1 MINSIIS
8 NEYFYFILLMILT
21 AIPVGFFAGLLGIG
35 GGLITV
41 PVLYYI
47 FGSIGLDESFIMHLA
62 VGTSFS
68 IIIPTSIA
76 STLTHMKFKAVN
88 VDIVKTYGIYVA
100 TGVLIGTVFAASL
113 KTSYLIL
120 FFSIVTFFLSFN
132 FLISKEKENIKP
144 REINFF
150 LKILLGSLAGF
161 FSAPMGIGGGVM
173 NTPIIRMFG
182 YPINVAIGTSAA
194 IGFLIA
200 LVGTFGF
207 LLTGNYL
214 NINAPLS
221 IGFVNIPAFMIFVPI
236 TTFMAKIGA
245 KIVHKVNKKI
255 IGKFFGIFLLLVSL
269 RLFFEYLSY

>member
-1 MINSIIS
+1 MA
-8 NEYFYFILLMILT
+8 LT

-245 KIVHKVNKKI
+245 KIVHKVDKKI
-255 IGKFFGIFLLLVSL
+255 IGKFFGIFLLLVSI
-269 RLFFEYLSY
+269 RLFFEYFSY

>member
-1 MINSIIS
+1 MA
-8 NEYFYFILLMILT
+8 LT
-21 AIPVGFFAGLLGIG
+21 AIPAGFLAGLLGIG

-47 FGSIGLDESFIMHLA
+47 FGNFGLDNSFIMHLA

-76 STLTHMKFKAVN
+76 STLTHMKYKAVN
-88 VDIVKTYGIYVA
+88 LDIVKSYGIFVA
-100 TGVLIGTVFAASL
+100 LGVLIGTIFASNL
-113 KTSYLIL
+113 KTAQLIL
-120 FFSIVTFFLSFN
+120 FFSIVTLILSFN
-132 FLISKEKENIKP
+132 FLISKEKREVKP
-144 REINFF
+144 REINLFA
-150 LKILLGSLAGF
+150 KIILGSLAGF

-200 LVGTFGF
+200 VVGTIGF
-207 LLTGNYL
+207 VVTGKYL

-221 IGFVNIPAFMIFVPI
+221 IGFINVPAFLIFVPI
-236 TTFMAKIGA
+236 TTLMAKVGA
-245 KIVHKVNKKI
+245 KTVHKIDKNL
-255 IGKFFGIFLLLVSL
+255 IGKFFGIFLLLVSI
-269 RLFFEYLSY
+269 RLFFEYFSY

>member
-1 MINSIIS
+1 MV
-8 NEYFYFILLMILT
+8 LT
-21 AIPVGFFAGLLGIG
+21 AVPVGFFAGLLGMG
-35 GGLITV
+35 GGLISV

-47 FGSIGLDESFIMHLA
+47 FGSFGLDNSFIMHLA

-88 VDIVKTYGIYVA
+88 INLVKSYGFYVA
-100 TGVLIGTVFAASL
+100 FGVFMGTIFAASL
-113 KTSYLIL
+113 KTAYLIL
-120 FFSIVTFFLSFN
+120 FFSIITFILSFH
-132 FLISKEKENIKP
+132 FLISKEKGDIKP
-144 REINFF
+144 REINLF
-150 LKILLGSLAGF
+150 LKIFIGLTAGF
-161 FSAPMGIGGGVM
+161 FSAPMGIGGGLM

-200 LVGTFGF
+200 IVGTFGF

-214 NINAPLS
+214 NINAPFSL
-221 IGFVNIPAFMIFVPI
+221 GFINIPAFLVFIPI
-236 TTFMAKIGA
+236 TTSMAKVGA
-245 KIVHKVNKKI
+245 KVVHKVDKKV

-269 RLFFEYLSY
+269 RLFFEYLSYQIF

>member
-1 MINSIIS
+1 MINTILSS
-8 NEYFYFILLMILT
+8 EYIYFIFLMALT
-21 AIPVGFFAGLLGIG
+21 AVPVGFFAGLLGMG
-35 GGLITV
+35 GGLISV

-47 FGSIGLDESFIMHLA
+47 FGSFGLDDSFIMHLA

-88 VDIVKTYGIYVA
+88 INLVKSYGFYVA
-100 TGVLIGTVFAASL
+100 FGVFMGTIFAASL
-113 KTSYLIL
+113 KTAYLIL
-120 FFSIVTFFLSFN
+120 FFSIITFILSFH
-132 FLISKEKENIKP
+132 FLISKEKGDIKP
-144 REINFF
+144 REINLF
-150 LKILLGSLAGF
+150 LKIFIGLTAGF
-161 FSAPMGIGGGVM
+161 FSAPMGIGGGLM

-200 LVGTFGF
+200 IVGTFGF

-214 NINAPLS
+214 NINAPFSL
-221 IGFVNIPAFMIFVPI
+221 GFINIPAFLVFVPI
-236 TTFMAKIGA
+236 TTSMAKVGA
-245 KIVHKVNKKI
+245 KVVHKVDKKV